1 MESSREVVV
10 VTSPLDSGISSFE
23 LGSGSEGLRLRSC
36 TAHRHGLTCLGT
48 HFLASSQIQNSN
60 SGAIFYWSWNKPQ
73 PVIKSFPVEPIKP
86 LASNADGTYIV
97 GGGSSGTIYLWEVAS
112 GKMIRKWSAHFRA
125 VTCLVFACDES
136 LLISGAEDGMVMV
149 WSLLKILDDAGSS
162 VHREHSFSGHSLPI
176 TDIVCGFGGCNST
189 IVSSSEDYTCKV
201 WSLLTGLLRTV
212 KFPSVINSVQL
223 DAGEYALYAGSRDGK
238 IYVADLNSG
247 HSSHSIYGADIVCA
261 LSDHSKAV
269 TSLAFSMDGFSLVS
283 GSEDGTVRV
292 WDVVSSQC
300 IRIFKHGKGPIN
312 NVLIVQLRT
321 SLSDPSLARM
331 SNSILGKNRFSL
343 PSPLEKYLSKRDEN
357 PDGSINVGPVVA
369 LRSNPFHSLDG
380 QSFNSLTVLL
390 NQIKEL
396 QQQGSSATS
405 QMELERL
412 KSDLGRAMQMVQR
425 WQDVYQDLYS
435 FSTAELLS
443 NVDMTGVE

>member
-1 MESSREVVV
+1 MPNFNRVKLVYFTHLTEESFIGSSFCSFERVRGGLMESSREVVV

-60 SGAIFYWSWNKPQ
+60 SGAIFYWSWNK
-73 PVIKSFPVEPIKP
+73 
-86 LASNADGTYIV
+86 
-97 GGGSSGTIYLWEVAS
+97 VAS